1 MKSARICASR
11 SPAPAEK
18 GRAKTMR
25 LEDFDLFAQVLKE
38 QSGLVLTKDKVYLL
52 ESRLMPIARKR
63 NLKSLDD
70 LAQALRTG
78 RDTLL
83 VKQITE
89 AMTTNESSF
98 FRDQKPFDQLKAVV
112 LPEMMKARADTKT
125 IRIWSAACSSG
136 QEAYSIAIT
145 LKEMGVLAQG
155 WRFEIVGTDLS
166 EEMVERARSGAYSQ
180 FEVQRGLPVQMLVK
194 YFKQNGDKWEI
205 SPELRS
211 MAQFRPYNLLT
222 DLKPLGRFDIVFCR
236 NVLIY
241 FDQATKGRVL
251 AGIAAQMPPDGR
263 LYLGGAETVLGI
275 TDKFKLQGTHR
286 GLYQLAEAPAGGAAS
301 PGFGFGAGLGA
312 PKPAAAAPLPLAAGI
327 KTTLTR

>member
-1 MKSARICASR
+1 MRI
-11 SPAPAEK
+11 
-18 GRAKTMR
+18 
-25 LEDFDLFAQVLKE
+25 EDFDLFAQVLKE

-63 NLKSLDD
+63 NLKALED
-70 LAQALRTG
+70 LATQLRAG

-112 LPEMMKARADTKT
+112 LPELMKARADTKT

-136 QEAYSIAIT
+136 QEAYSIAMT
-145 LKEMGVLAQG
+145 LKDMGPAIQG
-155 WRFEIVGTDLS
+155 WRFEIIGTDLS
-166 EEMVERARSGAYSQ
+166 EEMVERSRAGAYSQ
-180 FEVQRGLPVQMLVK
+180 FEVQRGLPIQYLVK

-205 SPELRS
+205 APELRA
-211 MAQFRPYNLLT
+211 MASFRTFNLLN

-241 FDQATKGRVL
+241 FDQPTKGRVL
-251 AGIAAQMPPDGR
+251 DAISTLMPADGR

-275 TDKFKLQGTHR
+275 TEKFKLQGTHR
-286 GLYQLAEAPAGGAAS
+286 GLYQLANAPAS
-301 PGFGFGAGLGA
+301 
-312 PKPAAAAPLPLAAGI
+312 AAAAKPAMTTAIPLKAVGA
-327 KTTLTR
+327 R